1 MAAVCTLATRP
12 ILPSNRLSLPV
23 AILLVALVL
32 AVSGCSN
39 IQERRFSTADEGTY
53 AISLNAL
60 QRMVFITDTEIA
72 EAPPKDDEETDAN
85 ADRRAAAAKEIVKD
99 DAVVDVNAANKA
111 VANTETAKDHAVTDA
126 NADAKAAVKSVRAGQ
141 LHKRRVICAEPSP
154 DVFTALAASLSGGAG
169 AGGQNIGAA
178 ASMAQSAAAL
188 GPRTQTI
195 QLLRDGL
202 YRACEA
208 YMNGLIN
215 RDEYRQIMFAYDEV
229 MITMIAVDGLNY
241 ALPVLQATTEGAG
254 LQQGKEDKIKTAPKV
269 QSTAELNDVK
279 GQANPPGVATTSASP
294 AIIASHGDDPRHQI
308 VRDYYCFQLIMK
320 KAFYKNEFAEIGNDL
335 IKMLCPK

>member
-1 MAAVCTLATRP
+1 
-12 ILPSNRLSLPV
+12 
-23 AILLVALVL
+23 
-32 AVSGCSN
+32 
-39 IQERRFSTADEGTY
+39 
-53 AISLNAL
+53 
-60 QRMVFITDTEIA
+60 MVFIADTEIA
-72 EAPPKDDEETDAN
+72 EAPPKDDKKTDAN
-85 ADRRAAAAKEIVKD
+85 ADRRAAVAKENVKD
-99 DAVVDVNAANKA
+99 DGAVVDVNAANKA
-111 VANTETAKDHAVTDA
+111 VANTETTKDVAITDANAANRAAANTETTRDHAVTVT
-126 NADAKAAVKSVRAGQ
+126 NADAKTAVKSVGAGQ

-154 DVFTALAASLSGGAG
+154 DVFTVLAASLSGEAG

-178 ASMAQSAAAL
+178 VSMAQSAAAL

-241 ALPVLQATTEGAG
+241 ALPVLQATTQDAG

-269 QSTAELNDVK
+269 PSTTELNDVK
-279 GQANPPGVATTSASP
+279 EQVNPPRAATTSASP
-294 AIIASHGDDPRHQI
+294 VIIASHGDDPRHLI

-320 KAFYKNEFAEIGNDL
+320 KAFYKNDFTEIGNEL
-335 IKMLCPK
+335 INMFCSKK